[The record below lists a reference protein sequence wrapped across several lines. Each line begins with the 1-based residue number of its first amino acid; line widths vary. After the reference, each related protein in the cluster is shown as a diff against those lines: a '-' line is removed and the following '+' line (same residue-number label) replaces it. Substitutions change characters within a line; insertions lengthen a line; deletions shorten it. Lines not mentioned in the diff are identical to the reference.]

1 MKTIFY
7 KHLIVSVMLT
17 AFSLLWFS
25 TTVFSGEEKT
35 FIYFH
40 SSETSINNFKSL
52 KMEFDR
58 YLSRFGPYEL
68 QPVKE
73 RPEFEKQIA
82 HSQNCLILLSSWHY
96 KRIGSTFQGKPVL
109 IGIRNGKNTQK
120 RLLVADKDFPDLA
133 SSAVNIASASSIQ
146 HTQSVMRDLFDEKK
160 LNVDALR
167 ILTVPKDI
175 DAIMAVG
182 FGISGAALITEYSYD
197 RLKLLTPV
205 LYEKL
210 KILATGPEFHL
221 MILAARSTCIEK
233 NRPLIQIIKQMPDTP
248 LGQKQ
253 IHMLGLDSFQDAT
266 NSDVKILNITQNL
279 TRQQEEK

>member
-17 AFSLLWFS
+17 AVSLLWFS

-58 YLSRFGPYEL
+58 YLSRFGPYEF
-68 QPVKE
+68 QPIKE
-73 RPEFEKQIA
+73 RTEFEKQITLP
-82 HSQNCLILLSSWHY
+82 HNCLVLLSSWHY
-96 KRIGSTFQGKPVL
+96 GRICDAFQGKPVL
-109 IGIRNGKNTQK
+109 VGIRNGKNTQK
-120 RLLVADKDFPDLA
+120 RLLVADKDFSDL
-133 SSAVNIASASSIQ
+133 SSSGMNIASAGSIQ
-146 HTQSVMRDLFDEKK
+146 HTKSVIKDMFDEKK
-160 LNVDALR
+160 LNPDAMR

-182 FGISGAALITEYSYD
+182 FGMSGAALITEYSYD

-205 LYEKL
+205 LHEKL

-221 MILAARSTCIEK
+221 MILAVRSTCIEK
-233 NRPLIQIIKQMPDTP
+233 NRPLIRIIKEMPDTP

-266 NSDVKILNITQNL
+266 SSDVKILNITKNL
-279 TRQQEEK
+279 TRQQEER